1 MAAVSTYESPPP
13 YSTSMGLPTSTCAS
27 NDDDDVTREWW
38 DKSDR
43 SASHHRTRSESHKA
57 HRHRRHSFATDPID
71 RLDHSFGIGFEY
83 HHEGPFDCASRAR
96 NSGPMAPIDALVR
109 TNALALSA
117 VPPAKIADA
126 VNNSRP
132 IDGVAVPGQSNV
144 QYDAEDINVLDEF
157 QNPMIAGRWP
167 GEDFASAG
175 AHQAESD
182 ANLGPRIST
191 SSVRSSSSS
200 SSGKWRSWGFSK
212 KNETVEAVE
221 SLIK

>member
-1 MAAVSTYESPPP
+1 MATVSKYESPPP
-13 YSTSMGLPTSTCAS
+13 YSITMGFPTSTFTS
-27 NDDDDVTREWW
+27 NNDV
-38 DKSDR
+38 KS
-43 SASHHRTRSESHKA
+43 HSESHKS
-57 HRHRRHSFATDPID
+57 HRTRRHSFATDPID

-96 NSGPMAPIDALVR
+96 NSGPMAPIDALTR

-126 VNNSRP
+126 VNSNRP
-132 IDGVAVPGQSNV
+132 IDGVAVPGQSNM
-144 QYDAEDINVLDEF
+144 QYEAEDINVLDEF

-175 AHQAESD
+175 ASQPDSD
-182 ANLGPRIST
+182 DVNLGRRIST
-191 SSVRSSSSS
+191 SFVRTSSSS

-221 SLIK
+221 AVESLIK

>member
-1 MAAVSTYESPPP
+1 MAAVSTYESPPS
-13 YSTSMGLPTSTCAS
+13 YSSSMGLPTSTFAS
-27 NDDDDVTREWW
+27 SNNVTREWC

-43 SASHHRTRSESHKA
+43 SASHHRTRS

-96 NSGPMAPIDALVR
+96 NSGRMAPIDALVR

-117 VPPAKIADA
+117 VPPAKVVDA
-126 VNNSRP
+126 VNHSRP
-132 IDGVAVPGQSNV
+132 IDGVAVPGQSDV

-175 AHQAESD
+175 ANQGESD
-182 ANLGPRIST
+182 ANLGPRVST
-191 SSVRSSSSS
+191 SSVRTSSSS
-200 SSGKWRSWGFSK
+200 SSGRWRSWGLSK
-212 KNETVEAVE
+212 KNETVE

>member
-1 MAAVSTYESPPP
+1 MAAVSKYESPPS
-13 YSTSMGLPTSTCAS
+13 YSISMGFPTSTSTS
-27 NDDDDVTREWW
+27 NNEVTREWC

-43 SASHHRTRSESHKA
+43 SASHPRTRSESHKS
-57 HRHRRHSFATDPID
+57 HRHRRHSFATDTID

-83 HHEGPFDCASRAR
+83 HHEGPFDCASRAC
-96 NSGPMAPIDALVR
+96 NSGPMAPIDALAR

-126 VNNSRP
+126 VNHNRP

-144 QYDAEDINVLDEF
+144 QYEAEDINVLDEF

-175 AHQAESD
+175 ANQRESN
-182 ANLGPRIST
+182 ASPGRRIST
-191 SSVRSSSSS
+191 SSVRTSASS
-200 SSGKWRSWGFSK
+200 SSGKRRSWGFSK
-212 KNETVEAVE
+212 KNETVEVVE